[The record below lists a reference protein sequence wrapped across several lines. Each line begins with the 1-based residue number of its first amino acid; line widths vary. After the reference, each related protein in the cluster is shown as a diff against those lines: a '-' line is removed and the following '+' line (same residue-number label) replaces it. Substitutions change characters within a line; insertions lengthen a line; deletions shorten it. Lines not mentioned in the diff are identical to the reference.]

1 MPYYTP
7 MDRAWE
13 SMVTADEAVRKSMER
28 MRYLQAQRAC
38 HYCGEIGNT
47 EYIGGIPLCPECRK
61 SIARPR

>member
-13 SMVTADEAVRKSMER
+13 SMVTADEAVKKSMER
-28 MRYLQAQRAC
+28 MRYLQAQRPC